1 MVVGFTTTCAIGAY
15 HQLNR
20 AHSEMYLIQRYVIE
34 FVRDLWQVGGF
45 ILVVV
50 GQLFYFSCGRSV
62 VLF

>member
-1 MVVGFTTTCAIGAY
+1 LFY
-15 HQLNR
+15 F
-20 AHSEMYLIQRYVIE
+20 S
-34 FVRDLWQVGGF
+34 LWLVCGF

>member
-15 HQLNR
+15 HQLNH

-45 ILVVV
+45 LQIFEFIITPPINSPA
-50 GQLFYFSCGRSV
+50 QYN
-62 VLF
+62 